1 MKSDSRLLLSFSDKN
16 VSDSASYCRADSF
29 PSICLIPSEDFAIRA
44 TNLQA
49 STGQVSPLL
58 TTYNSNELTTRQQKQ
73 NWEVKH
79 MRNRLTQQKGD
90 GQCFHLR
97 SLRFQIPTPLKNPP
111 EVGAWTE
118 YEPITTR
125 EFIKASPPE
134 RFWQVNK
141 LVPVPK
147 NRNDT
152 IIRPKR
158 NMGRLFHLIKQ
169 KFITSIKRKH
179 KDLAGKSKQIHLNF
193 KISSIFFR
201 ASRNATWVYKPVI
214 NGQ

>member
-1 MKSDSRLLLSFSDKN
+1 
-16 VSDSASYCRADSF
+16 
-29 PSICLIPSEDFAIRA
+29 
-44 TNLQA
+44 
-49 STGQVSPLL
+49 
-58 TTYNSNELTTRQQKQ
+58 
-73 NWEVKH
+73 

-97 SLRFQIPTPLKNPP
+97 SLRFQITTPLKNPP
-111 EVGAWTE
+111 EVGARTE

-147 NRNDT
+147 NRNDAS
-152 IIRPKR
+152 IRPKR

-169 KFITSIKRKH
+169 K
-179 KDLAGKSKQIHLNF
+179 DLAGKSKQIHLNF
-193 KISSIFFR
+193 NISSIFFR
-201 ASRNATWVYKPVI
+201 ASKNATWVYKPVI

>member
-58 TTYNSNELTTRQQKQ
+58 TTYNSNELTTWQQKQ

-97 SLRFQIPTPLKNPP
+97 SLRFQITTPLKNPP

-141 LVPVPK
+141 TSTCSK
-147 NRNDT
+147 
-152 IIRPKR
+152 
-158 NMGRLFHLIKQ
+158 KQ
-169 KFITSIKRKH
+169 KWRNYTPKKKYGSP
-179 KDLAGKSKQIHLNF
+179 LPPYWT
-193 KISSIFFR
+193 KIYY
-201 ASRNATWVYKPVI
+201 VYKKKTQRPCR
-214 NGQ
+214 QE

>member
-29 PSICLIPSEDFAIRA
+29 PSICLIPSEGFAIRA

-73 NWEVKH
+73 NWEEKH

-97 SLRFQIPTPLKNPP
+97 SLRFQITTPLKKPARSR
-111 EVGAWTE
+111 GADGIWTNHNTGI
-118 YEPITTR
+118 YQSLSTR
-125 EFIKASPPE
+125 ALLASK
-134 RFWQVNK
+134 QTSTCSK
-141 LVPVPK
+141 
-147 NRNDT
+147 
-152 IIRPKR
+152 
-158 NMGRLFHLIKQ
+158 KQ
-169 KFITSIKRKH
+169 KW
-179 KDLAGKSKQIHLNF
+179 
-193 KISSIFFR
+193 
-201 ASRNATWVYKPVI
+201 RNYTPKKKYGSPLPPY
-214 NGQ
+214 